1 MLYAYYKKIESDENR
16 EDELISS
23 QVVVDNVPADQ
34 QDKNSKSSLEIKS
47 FKKSKFFTEE
57 SLDNDFII
65 SVVRFVG
72 DLRNIKQIFNDYQ
85 LLIGNFEFLLDDSK
99 SIAKKI
105 FSISALQNYYPSDY
119 NQLLSNSGKLYGLMN
134 RQGEYRSFVE
144 NVKNYFKDLNDKNEK
159 LSSENFLSR

>member
-1 MLYAYYKKIESDENR
+1 M
-16 EDELISS
+16 
-23 QVVVDNVPADQ
+23 
-34 QDKNSKSSLEIKS
+34 
-47 FKKSKFFTEE
+47 
-57 SLDNDFII
+57 
-65 SVVRFVG
+65 VRFVG

-105 FSISALQNYYPSDY
+105 FSISALKNYYPSDY

-159 LSSENFLSR
+159 FVI